1 MKNTQCL
8 ENCSQGSLTKQER
21 HLQGNEIFTASKGMQ
36 ALLKRLGRPTAHGR
50 KGGKHE
56 WIIYYLGRT
65 ETRRVRKPAWVTW
78 VPEGMWVLKTQPREG
93 VKLLGPGPLQNLEE
107 AWNVS
112 HSEHNWGIEVVG
124 GKRGAVSNQGGVWNQ
139 LKPLWNW
146 RSELV
151 LEWQLL
157 LQVSPKVSWA
167 GWEHW
172 DYRSA
177 ENESGALFKI
187 VQSNEWFCNTW
198 GWEAARELLN

>member
-1 MKNTQCL
+1 MDY
-8 ENCSQGSLTKQER
+8 
-21 HLQGNEIFTASKGMQ
+21 I
-36 ALLKRLGRPTAHGR
+36 LLRQNWDKEGQTTSMSDLG
-50 KGGKHE
+50 
-56 WIIYYLGRT
+56 
-65 ETRRVRKPAWVTW
+65 TRRHVSAKDT
-78 VPEGMWVLKTQPREG
+78 TQGR
-93 VKLLGPGPLQNLEE
+93 VKWLGPGPLQNLEE

-187 VQSNEWFCNTW
+187 VQSNEWFCTTW